1 MCELYEMYEN
11 ILDFKIDFSYEL
23 NREKALNNVTGS
35 ISRGKCVVLCG
46 ESGSGKST
54 LLKCLNHL
62 IPEFYEG
69 VFDGHISVNAEDIGK
84 KNIGEVGE
92 MISSVFQ
99 DPRSQF
105 FTMESET
112 EVAFG
117 LENKGLPPEAIRKRT
132 KEAFSKFGLEYLEHR
147 EVFKLSSG
155 ERQLIAIMASWA
167 MDTDIILLDEPTAN
181 LDYLAIEKLREI
193 LLLLKEEG
201 KTLIISEHR
210 LYYLRELADE
220 FWLMKDG
227 DIHKKYERNKF
238 LTLSKEEL
246 NSLSL
251 RVTDLR
257 QIQIQE
263 EPIDIGKDKLEI
275 RKLSFGYKKQK
286 ILKDLSLTAYSGEVN
301 CFIGKNGSGK
311 TTLGKCISG
320 LFRSQSGSI
329 LLNGE
334 EMSYKELS
342 QKSLFIMQEAEFQFF
357 TNSVLLELK
366 YGANPSKY
374 VEIEP
379 LLKRF
384 NMWEHRNRH
393 PFSLS
398 GGQMQKLTLMMAY
411 LSDKQVI
418 VLDEPTSGMDRK
430 SLDTI
435 VELIKDMKKQKIVLV
450 ISHDLEFIAAVS
462 NKCLEI
468 GDGFIQ
474 QICEMNSNESI
485 ENIAEIFEIDRC
497 ANRRT
502 LEKVKRI
509 PDPRTNLMFALLC
522 MIAVGIDDKRLI
534 FEYNLMAL
542 LFSIVNRRYKSFTA
556 ALITMGVIYGM
567 EIILPCGITT
577 FMANLLPRFILLFLL
592 FPIVLGGRGATN
604 MLAGLRKIGL
614 PERILLIFS
623 VSFRF
628 FPVLQ
633 NDFNLSRQVLKNR
646 ENSKYKNVVQKKIA
660 YVEALIV
667 SLVFRVIRIGETL
680 SASAETRGI
689 GLKHKKT
696 SYISLRFN
704 LWDYILMI
712 GMISILII
720 NILKK

>member
-1 MCELYEMYEN
+1 
-11 ILDFKIDFSYEL
+11 
-23 NREKALNNVTGS
+23 
-35 ISRGKCVVLCG
+35 
-46 ESGSGKST
+46 
-54 LLKCLNHL
+54 
-62 IPEFYEG
+62 
-69 VFDGHISVNAEDIGK
+69 
-84 KNIGEVGE
+84 
-92 MISSVFQ
+92 
-99 DPRSQF
+99 
-105 FTMESET
+105 
-112 EVAFG
+112 
-117 LENKGLPPEAIRKRT
+117 
-132 KEAFSKFGLEYLEHR
+132 
-147 EVFKLSSG
+147 
-155 ERQLIAIMASWA
+155 
-167 MDTDIILLDEPTAN
+167 
-181 LDYLAIEKLREI
+181 
-193 LLLLKEEG
+193 
-201 KTLIISEHR
+201 
-210 LYYLRELADE
+210 
-220 FWLMKDG
+220 
-227 DIHKKYERNKF
+227 
-238 LTLSKEEL
+238 
-246 NSLSL
+246 
-251 RVTDLR
+251 
-257 QIQIQE
+257 
-263 EPIDIGKDKLEI
+263 
-275 RKLSFGYKKQK
+275 
-286 ILKDLSLTAYSGEVN
+286 
-301 CFIGKNGSGK
+301 
-311 TTLGKCISG
+311 
-320 LFRSQSGSI
+320 
-329 LLNGE
+329 
-334 EMSYKELS
+334 
-342 QKSLFIMQEAEFQFF
+342 
-357 TNSVLLELK
+357 
-366 YGANPSKY
+366 
-374 VEIEP
+374 
-379 LLKRF
+379 
-384 NMWEHRNRH
+384 
-393 PFSLS
+393 
-398 GGQMQKLTLMMAY
+398 MQKLTLMMAY

-502 LEKVKRI
+502 SEKVKRI

-592 FPIVLGGRGATN
+592 FPIILGGRGATN
-604 MLAGLRKIGL
+604 MLAGLRKIGA

-646 ENSKYKNVVQKKIA
+646 GNSKYKNVVQKKIA

-704 LWDYILMI
+704 PWDYILMI

-720 NILKK
+720 NIFKK

>member
-1 MCELYEMYEN
+1 
-11 ILDFKIDFSYEL
+11 
-23 NREKALNNVTGS
+23 
-35 ISRGKCVVLCG
+35 
-46 ESGSGKST
+46 
-54 LLKCLNHL
+54 
-62 IPEFYEG
+62 
-69 VFDGHISVNAEDIGK
+69 
-84 KNIGEVGE
+84 
-92 MISSVFQ
+92 
-99 DPRSQF
+99 
-105 FTMESET
+105 
-112 EVAFG
+112 
-117 LENKGLPPEAIRKRT
+117 
-132 KEAFSKFGLEYLEHR
+132 
-147 EVFKLSSG
+147 
-155 ERQLIAIMASWA
+155 
-167 MDTDIILLDEPTAN
+167 
-181 LDYLAIEKLREI
+181 
-193 LLLLKEEG
+193 
-201 KTLIISEHR
+201 
-210 LYYLRELADE
+210 
-220 FWLMKDG
+220 
-227 DIHKKYERNKF
+227 
-238 LTLSKEEL
+238 
-246 NSLSL
+246 
-251 RVTDLR
+251 
-257 QIQIQE
+257 
-263 EPIDIGKDKLEI
+263 
-275 RKLSFGYKKQK
+275 
-286 ILKDLSLTAYSGEVN
+286 
-301 CFIGKNGSGK
+301 
-311 TTLGKCISG
+311 
-320 LFRSQSGSI
+320 
-329 LLNGE
+329 
-334 EMSYKELS
+334 
-342 QKSLFIMQEAEFQFF
+342 
-357 TNSVLLELK
+357 
-366 YGANPSKY
+366 
-374 VEIEP
+374 
-379 LLKRF
+379 
-384 NMWEHRNRH
+384 
-393 PFSLS
+393 
-398 GGQMQKLTLMMAY
+398 MQKLTLMMAY

-556 ALITMGVIYGM
+556 ALITIGVIYGM

-646 ENSKYKNVVQKKIA
+646 GNSKYKNVVQKKIA

-704 LWDYILMI
+704 PWDYILMI